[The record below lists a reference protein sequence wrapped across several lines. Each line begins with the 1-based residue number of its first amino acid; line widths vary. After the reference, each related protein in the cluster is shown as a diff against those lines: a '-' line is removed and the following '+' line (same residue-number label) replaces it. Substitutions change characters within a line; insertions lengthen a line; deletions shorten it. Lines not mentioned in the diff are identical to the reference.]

1 MGLDYMPKRSTLS
14 DANKRRSSDVFKQI
28 YLKIY
33 QDNRQILSDS
43 RDSDID
49 HKRLFMIDCTTI
61 SLFKA
66 ILKAQGRNPIDARRK
81 AE

>member
-1 MGLDYMPKRSTLS
+1 MPKRSTLS